1 MGLGFVLWRKERRYD
16 FDEFDDFD
24 RVVKMGLIEEEEEE
38 EAAMAVEC

>member
-1 MGLGFVLWRKERRYD
+1 MGLGFVLWRKERRDD

-24 RVVKMGLIEEEEEE
+24 RVVKMGLNEEEE